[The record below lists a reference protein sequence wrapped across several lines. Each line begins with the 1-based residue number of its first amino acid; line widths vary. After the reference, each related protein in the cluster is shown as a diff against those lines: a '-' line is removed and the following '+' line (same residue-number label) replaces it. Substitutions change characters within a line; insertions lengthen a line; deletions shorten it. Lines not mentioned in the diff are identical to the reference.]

1 MQVAGLANALWRLQ
15 ARYEEARQQ
24 QPLIS
29 TIKGGPPKMKQTK
42 EIKRW
47 PFSLSLFSQQPSHC
61 HNQIWRD
68 RHDQTSY

>member
-1 MQVAGLANALWRLQ
+1 
-15 ARYEEARQQ
+15 
-24 QPLIS
+24 
-29 TIKGGPPKMKQTK
+29 MKQTK